1 MTWEGTDN
9 LRCFAKTCAAECDE
23 DTLSGIADRIDEA
36 HRAECE
42 TNYTAGFSMGI
53 SSEDIEDEDL
63 AELGLMRIDP
73 NEEDIKNAYDR
84 GFDAGAAIAKSWVD
98 QPEADDELAE
108 HGLMR
113 IEAHE
118 RAMQDM
124 RDDFN
129 RAEEK
134 ERNSTLRDWL
144 HLTSNGEL
152 EALGYTRLPVDADGK
167 PWHVGDMAME
177 SGRIDTVSKL
187 VLGVDG
193 WALALTSTV
202 GLFEADVL
210 RHHKPTPAE
219 RIRAVAEQV
228 LNADTSQAR
237 IEANDALY
245 AIADELE
252 GGAE

>member
-1 MTWEGTDN
+1 MTWEGTDD
-9 LRCFAKTCAAECDE
+9 LRNYLDGCPDSALA
-23 DTLSGIADRIDEA
+23 LSHKRKLWNIADRIDEA
-36 HRAECE
+36 HRAECDM
-42 TNYTAGFSMGI
+42 NYSAGFSMGI
-53 SSEDIEDEDL
+53 SPKEMTDEDL
-63 AELGLMRIDP
+63 AELGL
-73 NEEDIKNAYDR
+73 
-84 GFDAGAAIAKSWVD
+84 V
-98 QPEADDELAE
+98 
-108 HGLMR
+108 
-113 IEAHE
+113 
-118 RAMQDM
+118 
-124 RDDFN
+124 
-129 RAEEK
+129 
-134 ERNSTLRDWL
+134 
-144 HLTSNGEL
+144 
-152 EALGYTRLPVDADGK
+152 RLPVDEDGEV
-167 PWHVGDMAME
+167 WHSGDMAME

-252 GGAE
+252 GGAEC